1 MHGVLAHFAGEDERR
16 QTVPGVRVHGHA
28 ELVRATCRRAGRS
41 VSAAV
46 AGGSAVRGRL
56 AGDRA
61 KLGRIALSAG
71 SRAIISMTLARTARL
86 ALSGAA
92 CGLGLALMLGALLKT
107 ALYLAPGQHAGVLYG
122 VGIQDPVSLAAAAT
136 VMLGL
141 AGLAALAPAARA
153 ARVDPSAVLRQ
164 ET

>member
-1 MHGVLAHFAGEDERR
+1 MGIYGAISF
-16 QTVPGVRVHGHA
+16 
-28 ELVRATCRRAGRS
+28 S
-41 VSAAV
+41 VAQ
-46 AGGSAVRGRL
+46 GTREFGL
-56 AGDRA
+56 
-61 KLGRIALSAG
+61 RIALSAG

-141 AGLAALAPAARA
+141 AGLVSGIGAGG
-153 ARVDPSAVLRQ
+153 
-164 ET
+164 